1 MSQKFSKCG
10 FKISIILHRKDYVY
24 SLSLSS
30 LSLIDSCLVGT
41 CQCFSD
47 GGKITGRTNICTK
60 SINESHE
67 IVIIIIIIVDYS

>member
-1 MSQKFSKCG
+1 MCF
-10 FKISIILHRKDYVY
+10 
-24 SLSLSS
+24 LSS
-30 LSLIDSCLVGT
+30 LSLIDSCFVGT

-67 IVIIIIIIVDYS
+67 IVIIILIIIVDYS